1 MMVWSFLGKIHYG
14 GFSVF
19 FAHRKLEA
27 LISSFSEDRG
37 MEVPTGDV
45 MEGHFVVFANKDQL
59 TKRFVVDLHY
69 LSDPVFLGLLERA
82 KEEYGFK
89 QRGPLV
95 IPCHP
100 RELENILEERRKT

>member
-1 MMVWSFLGKIHYG
+1 MMVWSFFGKIHDG
-14 GFSVF
+14 ISVF
-19 FAHRKLEA
+19 FAQRKLEA
-27 LISSFSEDRG
+27 LSSSFNEDRG
-37 MEVPTGDV
+37 MEVPEGDV

-69 LSDPVFLGLLERA
+69 LSDPAFLGLLERA

-89 QRGPLV
+89 QKGALL

-100 RELENILEERRKT
+100 QELENILARRKT